1 MIKATLRWLATPY
14 HVWLCLAVTAVA
26 LLISLRPNTAEPVIR
41 LTGLALQLLGVL
53 TIAWGISKTRAMF
66 GRPSI
71 GSNIRAWL
79 TAAPFLRPYHGS
91 ATIRMSAGG
100 ATVKARGHATHGA
113 GENPTTE
120 SRLDALEKNL
130 GVVHQRITGLA
141 QEYDQELRHLASSVK
156 TEQASRVQQVTVV
169 NARLEELGTGGVH
182 ISAIGAAWLFVGLVL
197 STAGPE
203 LAKLVSNA

>member
-1 MIKATLRWLATPY
+1 
-14 HVWLCLAVTAVA
+14 
-26 LLISLRPNTAEPVIR
+26 
-41 LTGLALQLLGVL
+41 
-53 TIAWGISKTRAMF
+53 
-66 GRPSI
+66 
-71 GSNIRAWL
+71 
-79 TAAPFLRPYHGS
+79 
-91 ATIRMSAGG
+91 
-100 ATVKARGHATHGA
+100 
-113 GENPTTE
+113 
-120 SRLDALEKNL
+120 LDALEKNL

-141 QEYDQELRHLASSVK
+141 QEYDQELRHLASSVR